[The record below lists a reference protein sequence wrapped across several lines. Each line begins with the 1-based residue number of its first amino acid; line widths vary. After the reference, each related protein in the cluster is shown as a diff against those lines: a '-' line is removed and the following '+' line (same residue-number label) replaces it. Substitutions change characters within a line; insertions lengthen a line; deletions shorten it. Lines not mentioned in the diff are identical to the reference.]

1 MAPGQDVEKLAEQGL
16 VSIVCCNSPAYV
28 SAGRGSARRVFGTNP
43 MAFGWPRPG
52 GSAPYVWDQ
61 ASAVMSRGEL
71 QLAER
76 DGHTIPAGVGVDP
89 SGRDSTDPA
98 AILSGAQLPFG
109 LHKGAN
115 ISATIEL
122 LSAAL
127 FGGSD
132 LAVDNADSTAFHDV
146 RRRGD

>member
-61 ASAVMSRGEL
+61 APAVMSRGEL
-71 QLAER
+71 Q
-76 DGHTIPAGVGVDP
+76 P
-89 SGRDSTDPA
+89 SGRDSADPA